1 MTCYRPEAP
10 QWARVSWP
18 PALCF
23 LNSRMGSIMTNIARE
38 HIIPPSLHHHLST
51 CPSLQSFTSC
61 DVADDTSCCEQYRVP
76 WQLQCPARQA
86 VGVDTVRPVIRC
98 SLLTIKVWSVC
109 GWYQAAANI
118 STLRCYLQSNC
129 PLTSTH
135 ISGHDKVPRQDILHG
150 VCHIFCFPNEAF
162 RNRVSK

>member
-38 HIIPPSLHHHLST
+38 HIIPPSLHHHLRPAHHSKVSHLVLKLMT
-51 CPSLQSFTSC
+51 
-61 DVADDTSCCEQYRVP
+61 TSCCEQYRVP

-129 PLTSTH
+129 PLTSIH
-135 ISGHDKVPRQDILHG
+135 ISGVYMVPRQNILHG
-150 VCHIFCFPNEAF
+150 VFHILCFF
-162 RNRVSK
+162 